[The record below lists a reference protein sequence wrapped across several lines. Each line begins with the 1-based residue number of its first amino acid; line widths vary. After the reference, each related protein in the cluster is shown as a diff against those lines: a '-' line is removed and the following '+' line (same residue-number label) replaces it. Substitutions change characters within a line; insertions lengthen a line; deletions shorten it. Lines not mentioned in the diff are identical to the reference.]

1 MFYKIK
7 IKKVLSFASALL
19 IMLSTIAVNSQVVKA
34 TDVNEKIENINFDTV
49 SPLYQYS
56 DYPVLYLNFS
66 NKKIVL
72 KINISGK
79 PGTKFKD
86 GTITLSKYSNGKY
99 VTVKKWTGLSS
110 SNSMFTFSNNDISAV
125 SNVKYKLELSI
136 TAYNSSNSE
145 KMKSNKSAVCP

>member
-7 IKKVLSFASALL
+7 IKKVLSFASAFL

-66 NKKIVL
+66 NKKL
-72 KINISGK
+72 
-79 PGTKFKD
+79 F
-86 GTITLSKYSNGKY
+86 
-99 VTVKKWTGLSS
+99 
-110 SNSMFTFSNNDISAV
+110 
-125 SNVKYKLELSI
+125 
-136 TAYNSSNSE
+136 
-145 KMKSNKSAVCP
+145 